1 MVAPP
6 QSGPLLLELAA
17 LLEGAGPEV
26 GPDVPPTLDEPEE
39 PGGTVLPVED
49 CGALEEFAALELST
63 VDPREDDDMTDDD
76 MTDDDATAELE
87 VPPTDDDEMIEEDAR
102 LLAGREDARDEAPE
116 VLPAVL
122 VPTPEDATP
131 DEDDVDPPW
140 AGSTHTPCS
149 HAPAPPQSALLA
161 HLAVRQPAWAR
172 ITPPATHHVTS
183 QPFRRRT
190 WF

>member
-87 VPPTDDDEMIEEDAR
+87 VPPTDDDLPIVVNVLWIFYDLVMLSVVIDAVQYDPESADAQQEAV
-102 LLAGREDARDEAPE
+102 AGNQ
-116 VLPAVL
+116 
-122 VPTPEDATP
+122 
-131 DEDDVDPPW
+131 PW
-140 AGSTHTPCS
+140 
-149 HAPAPPQSALLA
+149 
-161 HLAVRQPAWAR
+161 VMVER
-172 ITPPATHHVTS
+172 
-183 QPFRRRT
+183 
-190 WF
+190 